1 MHSGSDA
8 GSDKLG
14 NKMGLSDTNL
24 QDGTDAVVDELR
36 QRKVIDLL
44 YDERRKSLVDGSVS
58 CW

>member
-8 GSDKLG
+8 GSDELG

-44 YDERRKSLVDGSVS
+44 RGERRKSVVDGRVS